1 VDQCPG
7 VQADVLRVTRG
18 ERLGLLRTLHQAQH
32 DGERG
37 PGSLVQLRIRRR
49 LRSFRPEHDAEQV
62 RVADGEHHVGDPR
75 LAELV
80 PRVVGA
86 AGHPLEHALAQ
97 GAEAV
102 RGDGGDE
109 RRLVLE
115 VVVGGH
121 MADPRLAGDGAHG
134 EGREAALAN
143 DLERGVEQRR
153 AEVAVVIGFAGAAWR
168 SGRRVPPILTI
179 VKIARHLTT

>member
-1 VDQCPG
+1 

-62 RVADGEHHVGDPR
+62 RVAHGEDHVGDPG
-75 LAELV
+75 LAELG
-80 PRVVGA
+80 PRVIGA
-86 AGHPLEHALAQ
+86 AGDPLEHPLAQ
-97 GAEAV
+97 GAEALL
-102 RGDGGDE
+102 GDGGDE

-115 VVVGGH
+115 VVIGGH

-134 EGREAALAN
+134 ERRQAAVAN
-143 DLERGVEQRR
+143 DLEGRVEQRW
-153 AEVAVVIGFAGAAWR
+153 AEVAVVVGLAGAAWR
-168 SGRRVPPILTI
+168 VGRRGL
-179 VKIARHLTT
+179 RS